1 VTGAPVARRLVTSLC
16 SVLALFGLGTLLVL
30 AFFTL
35 LDGLLRFA
43 INRPID
49 LVREVSD
56 LVAAIAV
63 ACCLPISLLQRSNIT
78 LRALNRLPS
87 QILVRLINVAADL
100 LVLVVVA
107 AIAWQFFLFAQK
119 TGQAGDV
126 TWLMNLPKAPCWFA
140 VSGILA
146 IAAIVQF
153 HVLAET
159 CAGRAPKSRI
169 EGVA

>member
-1 VTGAPVARRLVTSLC
+1 MQRLVLNLC
-16 SVLALFGLGTLLVL
+16 RVLAILGLGTLLTL
-30 AFFTL
+30 ALFTL

-78 LRALNRLPS
+78 LRALNRLRS
-87 QILVRLINVAADL
+87 QFLVRLINVTADL
-100 LVLVVVA
+100 LVFVVVA
-107 AIAWQFFLFAQK
+107 GIAWQFFLFAQK

-126 TWLMNLPKAPCWFA
+126 TWLMNLPKAPFWFA

-146 IAAIVQF
+146 IAAVVQLY
-153 HVLAET
+153 VLSET
-159 CAGRAPKSRI
+159 CAGRGPKLHI